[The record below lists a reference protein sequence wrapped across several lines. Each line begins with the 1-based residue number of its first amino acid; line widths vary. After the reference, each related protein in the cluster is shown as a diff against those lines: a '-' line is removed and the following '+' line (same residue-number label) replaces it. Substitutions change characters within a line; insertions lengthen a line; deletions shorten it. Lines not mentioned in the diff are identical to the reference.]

1 MAATASQALD
11 YLEQLPGTIH
21 KRLYKQPST
30 VLAVFRRMLPHL
42 AKTIVMEMLWMTK
55 PYADADLD
63 IQIRPDMKGEKD
75 HAMSVLTRL
84 NIVTMAQETSGPRA
98 WRLATGFAHSLRQAL
113 TGGGDHRSF
122 GVPSSTPDREKIDI
136 PFLDR
141 YAQRQWEAILYYMVG
156 STGTGMA
163 GGTGVTDG
171 TKAILKIGQFV
182 EARGASTSITQPG
195 FTFLLQEAN
204 AQVWSLLIV
213 YLENAPNVSDPQV
226 SSKTPAKLL

>member
-1 MAATASQALD
+1 MASTSQALD

-30 VLAVFRRMLPHL
+30 VLAVYRRMLPHL

-55 PYADADLD
+55 PYPDADLELRM
-63 IQIRPDMKGEKD
+63 RPDARAEKD
-75 HAMSVLTRL
+75 QAMSILTRL
-84 NIVTMAQETSGPRA
+84 NIVTQAQETQGPRA
-98 WRLATGFAHSLRQAL
+98 WRLATGFSHSLRQAL

-122 GVPSSTPDREKIDI
+122 GVPSSTPDKAKVDI

-141 YAQRQWEAILYYMVG
+141 YAQGQWEAILYYMVG
-156 STGTGMA
+156 STGSGLS
-163 GGTGVTDG
+163 GGIGVTDG
-171 TKAILKIGQFV
+171 TKALLKMGAFV
-182 EARGASTSITQPG
+182 ERRGAAATITQAG

-213 YLENAPNVSDPQV
+213 YLENAPSVSYCSLP
-226 SSKTPAKLL
+226 PRIFHY